1 MSASLTQKAAD
12 PADFGR
18 DKRGVAARW
27 IAELRMSGDYSHTF
41 EVRGKDIERRYMD
54 ERTTP
59 ERDQARF
66 NVFWSNVQTLKPA
79 IYATPPKAIVQRRY
93 LDQDPVARAASTIL
107 QRAIQTNIDQTGW
120 HESTDMAVLDYLVPG
135 RGVCWAR
142 YEPHFDDVG
151 AGAVQ
156 DGEAAEDGMAAPME
170 GVTRH
175 PLDAKST
182 NDHNSLPDRES
193 ALSLSS
199 PPSPDITPDAD
210 NQPGMPEDDGLQI
223 TNDAEGQSV
232 TYEEVCWDYVN
243 WQDFRHS
250 PARTWAEV
258 RWVARRV
265 MVGLEDGVE
274 RFGPM
279 FRDVPMTWRPD
290 GMSED
295 EPAYQLFTRAVVWE
309 VWDKPSRKIYWI
321 CPDYGDAPL
330 DVKDDFL
337 KLTDFFPCPRPL
349 YATLNNA
356 SLMPAADFRFYQD
369 QANELD
375 DLTGRIEKLIQ
386 VIKAVGVYDAANNG
400 VQRIFDEGV
409 ENSLI
414 AIDNWGSFS
423 EKGGFKGAVDF
434 LPLEPMVIALK
445 QLLEVRQQTKE
456 DLYEITGIS
465 DIVRGQ
471 GMASATAT
479 AERLKG
485 QFAQLRLRSRVGD
498 VARFCRDMVRITGE
512 LICKHFQPET
522 LLLLS
527 DYQQT
532 MGADPQ
538 LAMAAIQLLKND
550 QARGFRMEIEV
561 DSTVIADQEQ
571 EQNARVAFLKMAGE
585 FLAQAVPLAQQVPQ
599 LGMLAG
605 QMLLFGIRGFPVG
618 REMETVFET
627 ALEQLQ
633 QASQQPQQPPV
644 DPEIVKAQQDAQI
657 KQAEMQQ
664 RAQADQQKMQLEAA
678 KAEQQMQIERE
689 KMQIERER
697 LMLDADKMAMERDR
711 LRQDAD
717 NAEAD
722 RQVKVRD
729 IDLKERERSTEQAQG
744 EVTAISDAV
753 AQMQGML
760 DALTVRTEQAHKMA
774 TAPRR
779 VTIERGPDGR
789 AIAARQEM
797 EAAE

>member
-18 DKRGVAARW
+18 DRRGVASRW
-27 IAELRMSGDYSHTF
+27 IAELRMAGDYSHTF
-41 EVRGKDIERRYMD
+41 ETRARDIERRYMD

-59 ERDQARF
+59 ERDAARF

-79 IYATPPKAIVQRRY
+79 IYATPPKAVVQRRY
-93 LDQDPVARAASTIL
+93 LDQDPVARGASTIL

-120 HESTDMAVLDYLVPG
+120 HEATDMAVLDYLVPG

-142 YEPHFDDVG
+142 YEPHFDDVQ

-156 DGEAAEDGMAAPME
+156 AGEAGEDGMAAPME
-170 GVTRH
+170 GAGVDA
-175 PLDAKST
+175 PLP
-182 NDHNSLPDRES
+182 PDV
-193 ALSLSS
+193 A
-199 PPSPDITPDAD
+199 PDAD
-210 NQPGMPEDDGLQI
+210 NQPGMPEDDGMQV
-223 TNDAEGQSV
+223 TNDAEGQIIS
-232 TYEEVCWDYVN
+232 YEEVCWDYVN

-250 PARTWAEV
+250 PARTWPEV

-265 MVGLEDGVE
+265 LMGLEDGIE

-279 FRDVPMTWRPD
+279 FRDVPLTHRPD
-290 GMSED
+290 GLHPDD
-295 EPAYQLFTRAVVWE
+295 EAYQLFCRAIVWE
-309 VWDKPSRKIYWI
+309 VWDKPSRKVLWI

-330 DVKDDFL
+330 DEKEDFL
-337 KLTDFFPCPRPL
+337 NLIDFFPCPRPL
-349 YATLNNA
+349 YATLNN
-356 SLMPAADFRFYQD
+356 STLMPAADFRMYQD

-375 DLTGRIEKLIQ
+375 DLTGRIEKLTQ
-386 VIKAVGVYDAANNG
+386 AIKAVGVYDPANDG
-400 VQRIFDEGV
+400 VQRIFNEGV
-409 ENSLI
+409 ENQMVPVE
-414 AIDNWGSFS
+414 NWGAFS
-423 EKGGFKGAVDF
+423 ERGGFKGAVDF
-434 LPLEPMVIALK
+434 MPLEPMVIALK
-445 QLLEVRQQTKE
+445 QLLEVRQATKE

-512 LICKHFQPET
+512 IICKHFQPET

-538 LAMAAIQLLKND
+538 TAMAAIQLLKND
-550 QARGFRMEIEV
+550 QARGFRIEIEV

-571 EQNARVAFLKMAGE
+571 EQASRVAFLQMAGQ
-585 FLAQAVPLAQQVPQ
+585 FLEQAVPLAQQVPQ

-633 QASQQPQQPPV
+633 QASQQPQQQAP
-644 DPEIVKAQQDAQI
+644 DPEIVKAEQEAAI

-664 RAQADQQKMQLEAA
+664 RAQADQQKLQLEAA
-678 KAEQQMQIERE
+678 KAQQQMELEAAKLQLEQARLDLEARKMGLEEQRIALDANNAEAERGLKSRALDADERE
-689 KMQIERER
+689 KE
-697 LMLDADKMAMERDR
+697 
-711 LRQDAD
+711 
-717 NAEAD
+717 AE
-722 RQVKVRD
+722 RQV
-729 IDLKERERSTEQAQG
+729 G

-753 AQMQGML
+753 AQLQGTL
-760 DALTVRTEQAHKMA
+760 DAVMMKADEAHKVA
-774 TAPRR
+774 SAPRR

-789 AIAARQEM
+789 AIGARQEL
-797 EAAE
+797 EAVE